1 MWWGPKKWRKIQ
13 NIKASDM
20 KMTFHYPKCYQKRGA
35 ERGADFQ
42 NIGCAFCTHIQ
53 PLKASKHSNFHFILQ
68 LLTNI
73 HFKAPAPLSA
83 PFFWNSIFQIYTHI
97 PLARWKKRVHTT
109 ISHFFIEYFAH
120 IRKKHVIWGDF
131 GWFGVQKSD
140 PNYKKWSFC
149 VIWSTRS

>member
-1 MWWGPKKWRKIQ
+1 MQ
-13 NIKASDM
+13 NIKASNM
-20 KMTFHYPKCYQKRGA
+20 KMTIYYPKYFSKRGA

-83 PFFWNSIFQIYTHI
+83 PLFFKFNFPNINTY
-97 PLARWKKRVHTT
+97 T
-109 ISHFFIEYFAH
+109 ISQMKKACPHDHFSLFYRIVCAH
-120 IRKKHVIWGDF
+120 TQKTCYLGVISGDLRF
-131 GWFGVQKSD
+131 KNRIQ
-140 PNYKKWSFC
+140 
-149 VIWSTRS
+149 ITRNGHFV

>member
-1 MWWGPKKWRKIQ
+1 MVETQKMTKIQ

-83 PFFWNSIFQIYTHI
+83 PLFFKFNFPNI
-97 PLARWKKRVHTT
+97 HTYT
-109 ISHFFIEYFAH
+109 ISQMKKACPHDHFSLFIVYFAH

-140 PNYKKWSFC
+140 PNYKKWPLR
-149 VIWSTRS
+149 VMWSIRS